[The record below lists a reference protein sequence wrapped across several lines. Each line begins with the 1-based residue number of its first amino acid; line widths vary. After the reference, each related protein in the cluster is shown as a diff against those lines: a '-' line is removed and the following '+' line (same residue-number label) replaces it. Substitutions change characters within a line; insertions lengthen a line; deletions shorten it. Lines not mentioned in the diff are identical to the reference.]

1 MLKRA
6 VLAVGPAAAA
16 LALIIAP
23 ASAEA
28 RDAARNTA
36 DSGQRDS
43 GMAEMTAR
51 LADPQLQHALGDALA
66 AMTDALMDMRMA
78 PLARVAESAGAKPSS
93 QPIGPDTRLRDMAGP
108 GAAQMQDEIRTRVPQ
123 AMGAMAGMAGAMEAM
138 LPQLQAMAE
147 GMKDRMGAALPDR
160 PTR

>member
-6 VLAVGPAAAA
+6 VLACGPAAAA
-16 LALIIAP
+16 LALIVAP

-28 RDAARNTA
+28 REAVRAE
-36 DSGQRDS
+36 QRDS

-78 PLARVAESAGAKPSS
+78 PLARVAESAGAKPSG
-93 QPIGPDTRLRDMAGP
+93 QRIGPDTRLRDMAGP
-108 GAAQMQDEIRTRVPQ
+108 GAAQMQDEIRARVPQ

-147 GMKDRMGAALPDR
+147 GMKDRMGSALPDR
-160 PTR
+160 PAR